1 MAVDFPGRIRM
12 RSTRLS
18 KLFAFAVVMILGS
31 SQLPAWASDAGSLA
45 ATPRMSFNNW
55 ESAHRRTEMD
65 LDTSRQYAMRDLL
78 SRQQH
83 PGDGSLAPHAAAMFR
98 IGAR

>member
-1 MAVDFPGRIRM
+1 M

-18 KLFAFAVVMILGS
+18 KLFAFAVVMILGA
-31 SQLPAWASDAGSLA
+31 SQLPAWASDAGALA
-45 ATPRMSFNNW
+45 ATPRISFSNW
-55 ESAHRRTEMD
+55 QSAHRRTEMD
-65 LDTSRQYAMRDLL
+65 LDTSRQYAVRDVL

-83 PGDGSLAPHAAAMFR
+83 PGDGSLAPHAAATYR

>member
-1 MAVDFPGRIRM
+1 M
-12 RSTRLS
+12 RSMRLS
-18 KLFAFAVVMILGS
+18 KLFAFAVVMSLAS
-31 SQLPAWASDAGSLA
+31 SQLPAWASDAGALA
-45 ATPRMSFNNW
+45 ATPRMSFSNG

-65 LDTSRQYAMRDLL
+65 LDTSRQYAVRDVL

-83 PGDGSLAPHAAAMFR
+83 PGDGLLAPHAAAMFR

>member
-1 MAVDFPGRIRM
+1 M

-18 KLFAFAVVMILGS
+18 KLFAFAVVMILGA
-31 SQLPAWASDAGSLA
+31 SQLPAWASDTGALA
-45 ATPRMSFNNW
+45 STSRMSFSNW
-55 ESAHRRTEMD
+55 NSIHCRAELD
-65 LDTSRQYAMRDLL
+65 LDTSRQYAMREVL

>member
-1 MAVDFPGRIRM
+1 M

-18 KLFAFAVVMILGS
+18 KLFAFAVVMTLGA
-31 SQLPAWASDAGSLA
+31 SQLPAWASDAGALA

-55 ESAHRRTEMD
+55 KSTHRRTE
-65 LDTSRQYAMRDLL
+65 LDVHTSRQCAVRDLL

-83 PGDGSLAPHAAAMFR
+83 PGDGSLAPHAAAMCR

>member
-1 MAVDFPGRIRM
+1 M

-18 KLFAFAVVMILGS
+18 KLFAFAVVMSLGS
-31 SQLPAWASDAGSLA
+31 SQLPAWASDTGALA
-45 ATPRMSFNNW
+45 ATSRMSFGNW
-55 ESAHRRTEMD
+55 NSIHCRTELD
-65 LDTSRQYAMRDLL
+65 LDTSRQYAVRDLL

-83 PGDGSLAPHAAAMFR
+83 PGDGPLAPDAAATYR

>member
-1 MAVDFPGRIRM
+1 M

-31 SQLPAWASDAGSLA
+31 SQLPAWASDTSALA
-45 ATPRMSFNNW
+45 ATPRMSFSNW

-65 LDTSRQYAMRDLL
+65 LDTSRQYAVRDVL

-83 PGDGSLAPHAAAMFR
+83 PGYGSLAPDAAATYR